1 MFCSK
6 CGNGMNETAKFC
18 PSCGNLNESANSG
31 ASQQIFSSTPN
42 NVQEGQMSG
51 QLPPQQNMQMAQQP
65 NVQLPPQQNIQMAQ
79 QPNVQLPPQQNPQM
93 PQQQNMNVPPQYG
106 QPNYNQQPQGQGQ
119 YTQPNYGQPQGQ
131 PNYQMNGN
139 PAGAAYGNPQ
149 QGMYNT
155 DAVEYVVSSNMF
167 ENFKIALTK
176 QFATFSGRSTRWEFW
191 SFEIIATVITMIC
204 EAMDS
209 ILGGIAKLIFTVPA
223 FALAFRRAHDSNHP
237 GWYSLIPFYGLYL
250 VMIAESDPLPNQY
263 GKVRK
268 QKGNI

>member
-6 CGNGMNETAKFC
+6 CGNGMNETDKFC
-18 PSCGNLNESANSG
+18 PTCGNLNANQ
-31 ASQQIFSSTPN
+31 ASNQGQPN
-42 NVQEGQMSG
+42 NQTVPNYGQQGQMNG
-51 QLPPQQNMQMAQQP
+51 QVPPQQNVNM
-65 NVQLPPQQNIQMAQ
+65 PPQNAQ
-79 QPNVQLPPQQNPQM
+79 PTYNQYPQGQ
-93 PQQQNMNVPPQYG
+93 PQYA

-119 YTQPNYGQPQGQ
+119 YTQPNYGQPQGQPNYGQPQGQ